1 MSNIYNTQPPT
12 KGKVVL
18 VTSHGDV
25 DVELWAKEAPKVLF
39 LSLSLFCLYAVA
51 ALTHRRRSP
60 SPHLRRPAAPGGSA
74 RLGFWAM
81 GCGERVLSGERR
93 CDGDVSGM
101 PQLCPTVSGGLL

>member
-60 SPHLRRPAAPGGSA
+60 SPHLRPAPPGWIRA
-74 RLGFWAM
+74 V
-81 GCGERVLSGERR
+81 RVLGDGVRRACAER
-93 CDGDVSGM
+93 
-101 PQLCPTVSGGLL
+101 